1 MTDPTTPAPGS
12 GTPLW
17 QPSATTAAP
26 EPAVPSGTSPAPEPV
41 PYQPSVAQR
50 AQRGAAAPHPYQSA
64 PAPWEQLQPHG
75 PAAPVQDGHQAAPQQ
90 YGFGQGADPYQPT
103 QAPQWP
109 AQYGPPAQQ
118 YPTQQGLV
126 PGDQAPDWVHAVPTY
141 RAAPAKPPAV
151 PVEPKRHSQFLQT
164 PRRRWWKLPI
174 ALIVAGVAWLIG
186 STIATIPA
194 VVYDLIN
201 QKIDLTNAAAI
212 ADFLGSITTHVTPA
226 LFLANNVGIALM
238 IPSAWLGL
246 IIYGQKPRWLSSVVG
261 GLRWKWLFRI
271 LGLILLPYIALE
283 VLTLLVTGVPQ
294 LTWKPYSLF
303 MILVV
308 LLTTPLQCAG
318 EEYGLRGL
326 INRLAGSYG
335 SSRRSFWTGAIVSS
349 LAFMFLHAAQDIY
362 LNVFYFS
369 FGMLSCWMAWRTG
382 GLEAGIAL
390 HVVNNITAMAV
401 FPFSDFSGVFNR
413 TAGSANPWDVVP
425 LGAVML
431 ASMGL
436 VEWQARKQKPVAVA
450 APGAAYVE
458 GQFAPAAV
466 GSA

>member
-1 MTDPTTPAPGS
+1 MTDPSPTPQS

-17 QPSATTAAP
+17 QPSGTT
-26 EPAVPSGTSPAPEPV
+26 PAPGPL
-41 PYQPSVAQR
+41 PYQPPVEQ
-50 AQRGAAAPHPYQSA
+50 PPY
-64 PAPWEQLQPHG
+64 
-75 PAAPVQDGHQAAPQQ
+75 QAAPPEQPHHQ
-90 YGFGQGADPYQPT
+90 GPVSYGQPQPYQGPV
-103 QAPQWP
+103 QQLYQQGPP
-109 AQYGPPAQQ
+109 PYGPPVQQ
-118 YPTQQGLV
+118 LPYQQGF
-126 PGDQAPDWVHAVPTY
+126 PPNGQAPDWVHAIPPY
-141 RAAPAKPPAV
+141 RAAPAKPSAL

-186 STIATIPA
+186 STIVTIPA
-194 VVYDLIN
+194 LVYDVIN
-201 QKIDLTNAAAI
+201 QKIDL
-212 ADFLGSITTHVTPA
+212 ADPTALQNYVAGITTHVTPA

-271 LGLILLPYIALE
+271 LGLILIPYIALE
-283 VLTLLVTGVPQ
+283 ALTLVVTGVPQ

-303 MILVV
+303 MIVV
-308 LLTTPLQCAG
+308 ILFTTPLQCAG

-326 INRLAGSYG
+326 VNRLFGSYW
-335 SSRRSFWTGAIVSS
+335 SSRVSFWIGGVVSS
-349 LAFMFLHAAQDIY
+349 VAFMLLHTAQDVY
-362 LNVFYFS
+362 LNAFYFT

-390 HVVNNITAMAV
+390 HVINNVTAMAV

-413 TAGSANPWDVVP
+413 TAGSANPWDVLP
-425 LGAVML
+425 LAAVML

-436 VEWQARKQKPVAVA
+436 VEWQVRRRKPIAVA
-450 APGAAYVE
+450 APGASRVE
-458 GQFAPAAV
+458 DGQFE
-466 GSA
+466 G

>member
-1 MTDPTTPAPGS
+1 MTDPNPTPSS

-17 QPSATTAAP
+17 QPSGTAPAPQPSLSPGAT
-26 EPAVPSGTSPAPEPV
+26 PAPEPV
-41 PYQPSVAQR
+41 PYQPSVSQHVH
-50 AQRGAAAPHPYQSA
+50 QGAAAPHPYQSA
-64 PAPWEQLQPHG
+64 HVPHEG
-75 PAAPVQDGHQAAPQQ
+75 PQQSPDQGEPQQ
-90 YGFGQGADPYQPT
+90 YGYQQGPEGYQPT
-103 QAPQWP
+103 QYGQWP
-109 AQYGPPAQQ
+109 GP
-118 YPTQQGLV
+118 YQGQPPQV
-126 PGDQAPDWVHAVPTY
+126 PGGHVVEPYGQAPDWAQPMPIY
-141 RAAPAKPPAV
+141 RAAPVKPTAL

-164 PRRRWWKLPI
+164 PRKRWWKLPI
-174 ALIVAGVAWLIG
+174 ALVVAGVAWLLG